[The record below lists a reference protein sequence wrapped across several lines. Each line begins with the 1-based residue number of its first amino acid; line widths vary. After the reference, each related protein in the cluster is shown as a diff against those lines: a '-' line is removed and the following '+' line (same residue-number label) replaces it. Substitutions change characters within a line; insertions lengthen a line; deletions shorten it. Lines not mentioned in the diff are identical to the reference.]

1 MKQIYLLLSIISTV
15 ILNVPAQN
23 AHWSYGIPTPGII
36 ASSAVTVILSNG
48 SAYIAQTQSG
58 TSNIHLSEIDPATM
72 AATGTTYTYANAS
85 TIYNNIILK
94 GGFEDFDG
102 NIVLYGYCFNSGN
115 SD

>member
-72 AATGTTYTYANAS
+72 AATGTS
-85 TIYNNIILK
+85 PDIRRI
-94 GGFEDFDG
+94 D
-102 NIVLYGYCFNSGN
+102 NSW
-115 SD
+115 SIMAMMSIFQP